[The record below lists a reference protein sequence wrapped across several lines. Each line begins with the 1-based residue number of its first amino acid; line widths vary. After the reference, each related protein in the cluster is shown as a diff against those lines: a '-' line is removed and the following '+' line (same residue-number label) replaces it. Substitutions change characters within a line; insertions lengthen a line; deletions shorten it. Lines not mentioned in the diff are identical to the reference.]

1 MYYMYHIP
9 GKKIGVTTNIAKRVI
24 EQQGYK
30 IGEFDIMYSSDNIEF
45 ISNLEIEAQK
55 EYGYKVDRQSYK
67 QLTQKPN
74 ANMKINV
81 TEQTTTFPCAV
92 KDLSKY
98 LGKHTYE
105 SWQSAFGK
113 HELDTQTIIW
123 ILANAR
129 VSMFNDKRCYVY
141 NKALSEMNNPSQVAP
156 VVDQVE
162 SIELSNEIQAMLEE
176 YMDSLYKL
184 AEYKAEVENSSSE
197 SNVFNDIRS
206 WAQSRGIY
214 EKGDSKTQYV
224 KLMEEAGELARAI
237 LKNDRAELTDAI
249 GDMVVVLTN
258 LAYLEGM
265 YIEDCVESALK
276 VISNRKGKM
285 VNGTFQKETL

>member
-1 MYYMYHIP
+1 MYHIP

-141 NKALSEMNNPSQVAP
+141 NKALSEMNDPSQVVPTA
-156 VVDQVE
+156 DKVE
-162 SIELSNEIQAMLEE
+162 STEFSSEIQTMLAE

-184 AEYKAEVENSSSE
+184 AEYKAEVENNSSE

-265 YIEDCVESALK
+265 YIENCVESAYK
-276 VISNRKGKM
+276 VISDRKGKM

>member
-30 IGEFDIMYSSDNIEF
+30 IGEFDIMYSSDNIDF

-81 TEQTTTFPCAV
+81 TEQTTTFPCKV

-98 LGKHTYE
+98 LEKHKQE
-105 SWQSAFGK
+105 SWQSTYGK
-113 HELDTQTIIW
+113 HELDRLTITW
-123 ILANAR
+123 ILANVR
-129 VSMFNDKRCYVY
+129 VSMYNEDRCYVY
-141 NKALSEMNNPSQVAP
+141 NKALSEMNK
-156 VVDQVE
+156 
-162 SIELSNEIQAMLEE
+162 LSPAVPAGIQAASTKYSDELLSAFKEF
-176 YMDSLYKL
+176 MDYLPEL
-184 AEYKAEVENSSSE
+184 VDDKAEVENKYIG
-197 SNVFNDIRS
+197 SNVFDDIRS

-237 LKNDRAELTDAI
+237 LKNDRVELTDAI

-265 YIEDCVESALK
+265 YIEDCVESAYK
-276 VISNRKGKM
+276 VISDRKGKM

>member
-1 MYYMYHIP
+1 
-9 GKKIGVTTNIAKRVI
+9 
-24 EQQGYK
+24 
-30 IGEFDIMYSSDNIEF
+30 
-45 ISNLEIEAQK
+45 
-55 EYGYKVDRQSYK
+55 
-67 QLTQKPN
+67 
-74 ANMKINV
+74 MKINV

-141 NKALSEMNNPSQVAP
+141 NKALSEMNDPSQVVPTA
-156 VVDQVE
+156 DKVE
-162 SIELSNEIQAMLEE
+162 STEFSSEIQTMLAE

-184 AEYKAEVENSSSE
+184 AEYKAEVENNSSE

-265 YIEDCVESALK
+265 YIENCVESAYK
-276 VISNRKGKM
+276 VISDRKGKM